1 MAHSCALLPRSVS
14 ARMMSQTRLRLRS
27 DPGRLRSKWLL
38 CSPLFANSLELC
50 SWVRTSL
57 KRSVKESLITSASLT
72 IQRCWCTVACASWP
86 RLRFG
91 WSWLRTSKCQ
101 FPRRT
106 RALGAWLVW
115 PLLLEA
121 KSVSFG
127 PRKVLNFRTLRE
139 WPQSS
144 SRGSCRQSSLAA
156 LRLRYS
162 WSSERSSWEVP
173 TLTTLRDTCFR

>member
-1 MAHSCALLPRSVS
+1 MHSCAFSPRSVS

-38 CSPLFANSLELC
+38 CSPLFANFVELC

-57 KRSVKESLITSASLT
+57 MPSVVKFPISTASLT
-72 IQRCWCTVACASWP
+72 IQRFWCTVACASWP

-91 WSWLRTSKCQ
+91 WSWLHTSKCQ